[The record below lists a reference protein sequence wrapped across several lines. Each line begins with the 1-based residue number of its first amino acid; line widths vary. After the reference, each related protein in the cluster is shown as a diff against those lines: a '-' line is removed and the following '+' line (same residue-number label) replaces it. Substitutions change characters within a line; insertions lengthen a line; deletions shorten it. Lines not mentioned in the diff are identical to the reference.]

1 MPKTTPP
8 PASTP
13 PAGSRRQQL
22 AAQQAQAAREQ
33 RIRRRVTIILVAT
46 VAATL
51 IGVLVWVGVLA
62 QTPKP
67 GTPTPGTVTANAAAA
82 GSDAWTITV
91 GQTGAPV
98 RVSVYQDY
106 MCPFC
111 GRFDATN
118 GDELNRLVAEGTIQ
132 LEIHPMSFLDRA
144 SNGTRYS
151 TRAANAFVT
160 AAKADPDSAMAFND
174 ALFANQPTEGGNGL
188 TDDQIAT
195 LATAAGV
202 DPTVV
207 AGFKQQANTSWVDQG
222 TKADFASGITGTP
235 TVLIDG
241 KPFKGDLYSVGPL
254 TTAIKAA
261 AND

>member
-1 MPKTTPP
+1 
-8 PASTP
+8 
-13 PAGSRRQQL
+13 
-22 AAQQAQAAREQ
+22 
-33 RIRRRVTIILVAT
+33 
-46 VAATL
+46 
-51 IGVLVWVGVLA
+51 
-62 QTPKP
+62 
-67 GTPTPGTVTANAAAA
+67 
-82 GSDAWTITV
+82 
-91 GQTGAPV
+91 
-98 RVSVYQDY
+98 
-106 MCPFC
+106 
-111 GRFDATN
+111 
-118 GDELNRLVAEGTIQ
+118 
-132 LEIHPMSFLDRA
+132 MSFLDRA

-202 DPTVV
+202 DPNVV

-261 AND
+261 ANG